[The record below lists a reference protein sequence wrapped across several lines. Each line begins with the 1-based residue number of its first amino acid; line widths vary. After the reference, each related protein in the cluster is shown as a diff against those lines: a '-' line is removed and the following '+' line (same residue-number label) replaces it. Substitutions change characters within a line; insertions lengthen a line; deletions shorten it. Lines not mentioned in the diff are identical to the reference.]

1 MVFQFY
7 FKKMQSSDALKL
19 LSQRKLSDV
28 IERFLGDSG
37 LVRITFS
44 TEKTEQ
50 KIHCYFQGWNGTVLN
65 ASGASENMYATIDLV
80 TQKLEAQLSRHKVKT
95 RRRSRLPVAQI
106 RALEVAGGSDSF
118 PTLDD
123 WDDDKESELSE
134 VSNFQL
140 LH

>member
-7 FKKMQSSDALKL
+7 FKRMHSSEALKS
-19 LSQRKLSDV
+19 LSQRKMADV

-44 TEKTEQ
+44 TEKNEQ
-50 KIHCYFQGWNGTVLN
+50 KIHCCFQGWNGTVLN

-80 TQKLEAQLSRHKVKT
+80 AQKLEAQLSRHKMKT
-95 RRRSRLPVAQI
+95 RRRSRLPLVQY
-106 RALEVAGGSDSF
+106 RSLSVVGGSDSF
-118 PTLDD
+118 PTVDD
-123 WDDDKESELSE
+123 WDEEESESSE
-134 VSNFQL
+134 VSNYQL

>member
-7 FKKMQSSDALKL
+7 FKKMQSSEALKS

-44 TEKTEQ
+44 TEKNEQ

-80 TQKLEAQLSRHKVKT
+80 AQKLEAQLSRHKMKT
-95 RRRSRLPVAQI
+95 RRRSRLPIAQT
-106 RALEVAGGSDSF
+106 RALSVVGGSDSF
-118 PTLDD
+118 PTMDD
-123 WDDDKESELSE
+123 WDEEESESSA
-134 VSNFQL
+134 VSSYQL

>member
-7 FKKMQSSDALKL
+7 FKRMHSSEALKS

-28 IERFLGDSG
+28 IGRLIGDSG

-50 KIHCYFQGWNGTVLN
+50 KVHCYFQGWNGTVLN

-80 TQKLEAQLSRHKVKT
+80 AQKLEAQLSRHKMRT
-95 RRRSRLPVAQI
+95 RRRSRPSVDQSRGLKV
-106 RALEVAGGSDSF
+106 VGGPDSF
-118 PTLDD
+118 PTSDD
-123 WDDDKESELSE
+123 WDIETQSSE
-134 VSNFQL
+134 VSSFQL

>member
-7 FKKMQSSDALKL
+7 FKKMHSSEALKS
-19 LSQRKLSDV
+19 LSQRKLSDI
-28 IERFLGDSG
+28 IERFIGDSG

-44 TEKTEQ
+44 AEKNEQ

-80 TQKLEAQLSRHKVKT
+80 AQKLEAQLSRHKKT
-95 RRRSRLPVAQI
+95 KSRRRSRLAMAQS
-106 RALEVAGGSDSF
+106 RALSVVGDSHSF

-123 WDDDKESELSE
+123 WDQEESELSE
-134 VSNFQL
+134 VSRLQL
-140 LH
+140 VH

>member
-7 FKKMQSSDALKL
+7 FKKMYSSDALKS

-44 TEKTEQ
+44 TEKTSQ

-65 ASGASENMYATIDLV
+65 ASGASENMYAAIDLV
-80 TQKLEAQLSRHKVKT
+80 AQKLEAQLSRHKVRT
-95 RRRSRLPVAQI
+95 RRRSRLPVAQG
-106 RALEVAGGSDSF
+106 RGLMVAGGSYSF
-118 PTLDD
+118 PTSAD
-123 WDDDKESELSE
+123 WDDDQEPELAE
-134 VSNFQL
+134 VNSFQL